1 MVEKK
6 RKSNVINFIET
17 NVRRKKPF
25 FVYINILDRALKSL
39 NIQISFDKAC
49 MYIYYCNADRC
60 DVGTILF
67 TTYIPSFIV
76 SVYQTVFFI
85 KLKKS
90 LHIYFSLFNRNEG
103 FF

>member
-39 NIQISFDKAC
+39 TYRFRSIRRVCI
-49 MYIYYCNADRC
+49 YI
-60 DVGTILF
+60 
-67 TTYIPSFIV
+67 IV
-76 SVYQTVFFI
+76 TRTAVM
-85 KLKKS
+85 
-90 LHIYFSLFNRNEG
+90 
-103 FF
+103 